1 MGSLAMS
8 AHRKSVVIVGVDA
21 SPPPPLHSG
30 HPGEG
35 FEVDLLKT
43 IAERAGFQ
51 IHYESGLWSELLQR
65 LLDHKLHMIC
75 TAATIT
81 EERRQ
86 IVSFSEPYLEYEL
99 AIVVRRD
106 NGNIRGGADLA
117 DKSVGVRV
125 ATTAEQFARRH
136 FATSRLHS
144 CHFNT
149 EVYSALCEG
158 TVDAVVDDFP
168 IAKGFE
174 ALLPGVRIASTIEG
188 TKSQYGMMFAR
199 GSDELRTGVNEAL
212 RALREDG
219 TYDALCRKWFG

>member
-1 MGSLAMS
+1 MS
-8 AHRKSVVIVGVDA
+8 TPRESVVVVGLDA
-21 SPPPPLHSG
+21 SPPPPLHTG

-35 FEVDLLKT
+35 FEVDLLKA

-51 IHYESGLWSELLQR
+51 IRYESGLWSELLQR
-65 LLDHKLHMIC
+65 LLDHKLDMIC

-81 EERRQ
+81 EERRK

-99 AIVVRRD
+99 AIMVRR
-106 NGNIRGGADLA
+106 NKGNIRGSADLA

-144 CHFNT
+144 YHFNT
-149 EVYSALCEG
+149 EAYTALCEG
-158 TVDAVVDDFP
+158 ILDAVVDDFP

-174 ALLPGVRIASTIEG
+174 GLLPGVRVASTIEG
-188 TKSQYGMMFAR
+188 TKSQYGMMFAP
-199 GSDELRTGVNEAL
+199 GSDELRTRVNEAL

-219 TYDALCRKWFG
+219 IYHALCRKWFG